1 MVVIRCGMDKVGT
14 SCWTWAHITCLVLV
28 LVGVCCTWRRGIGS
42 IWDFGFWVLKSM
54 LGSKASV
61 GAAVKTAEGR
71 IGAVQ
76 VRHAFGPT
84 MDAFRL
90 SMAGMRGHGWDVGTR
105 CWRRCFVVNRLVMLF
120 WMVVNRFNRM
130 MMSRLRMVVS
140 RFRMMMGRFN
150 RLMVGRFNRMMVGRF
165 NRMMVSRFNRLM
177 VGRRPHSS
185 CRLPM
190 VRASS
195 CLRVQNFFWQRGGV
209 AHTVAVA
216 EVPVVPFRL
225 DEMF

>member
-28 LVGVCCTWRRGIGS
+28 LVCVCSTWRRGIGS
-42 IWDFGFWVLKSM
+42 IWDFGLWVLKSM

-84 MDAFRL
+84 VDAFRL
-90 SMAGMRGHGWDVGTR
+90 RMAGMRGHGWDVGTR

-150 RLMVGRFNRMMVGRF
+150 RMMVGRF

-177 VGRRPHSS
+177 VG
-185 CRLPM
+185 
-190 VRASS
+190 
-195 CLRVQNFFWQRGGV
+195 
-209 AHTVAVA
+209 
-216 EVPVVPFRL
+216 
-225 DEMF
+225 

>member
-28 LVGVCCTWRRGIGS
+28 LVCVCCTWRRGIGS
-42 IWDFGFWVLKSM
+42 VWDFGFWVFNSM

-76 VRHAFGPT
+76 VRNAFGPT
-84 MDAFRL
+84 VDAFRL

-105 CWRRCFVVNRLVMLF
+105 CWRRCFVVNRLVMLY

-130 MMSRLRMVVS
+130 RMNSFWMVVISIRMVVS

-150 RLMVGRFNRMMVGRF
+150 RLMVGR
-165 NRMMVSRFNRLM
+165 
-177 VGRRPHSS
+177 RPNSS
-185 CRLPM
+185 CRLSV

-195 CLRVQNFFWQRGGV
+195 CLGVENFFWQRGGV

>member
-1 MVVIRCGMDKVGT
+1 
-14 SCWTWAHITCLVLV
+14 
-28 LVGVCCTWRRGIGS
+28 
-42 IWDFGFWVLKSM
+42 M

-71 IGAVQ
+71 IGTVQ
-76 VRHAFGPT
+76 VRNAFRPT
-84 MDAFRL
+84 VDAFRL

-105 CWRRCFVVNRLVMLF
+105 CWRRCFVMNRLVMLD
-120 WMVVNRFNRM
+120 WMVVDRFNRM
-130 MMSRLRMVVS
+130 VMRSFRVVVSRLRM
-140 RFRMMMGRFN
+140 M
-150 RLMVGRFNRMMVGRF
+150 GRFNRMMVGRF

-185 CRLPM
+185 CRLSM

-195 CLRVQNFFWQRGGV
+195 CLGVENFLWQRGGV
-209 AHTVAVA
+209 AHTVAVS

>member
-1 MVVIRCGMDKVGT
+1 
-14 SCWTWAHITCLVLV
+14 
-28 LVGVCCTWRRGIGS
+28 
-42 IWDFGFWVLKSM
+42 M

-76 VRHAFGPT
+76 IRNAFGPT

-105 CWRRCFVVNRLVMLF
+105 CWRRCFVVNMLVMLF

-130 MMSRLRMVVS
+130 RMNSFWMVVISIRMVVS
-140 RFRMMMGRFN
+140 RFRMMM
-150 RLMVGRFNRMMVGRF
+150 GRF

-177 VGRRPHSS
+177 VGRRPNSS
-185 CRLPM
+185 CRLSM

-195 CLRVQNFFWQRGGV
+195 CLRVQNF
-209 AHTVAVA
+209 
-216 EVPVVPFRL
+216 L
-225 DEMF
+225 

>member
-1 MVVIRCGMDKVGT
+1 MVVIGCGMDKVGT

-28 LVGVCCTWRRGIGS
+28 LVGICCTWRRGIGS
-42 IWDFGFWVLKSM
+42 VWDFGLWVLNSM

-61 GAAVKTAEGR
+61 RAAVKTAEGR

-76 VRHAFGPT
+76 VRNAFGPT
-84 MDAFRL
+84 VDAFRL

-105 CWRRCFVVNRLVMLF
+105 CWRRCFVMNRLVMLF
-120 WMVVNRFNRM
+120 WMVVDRFNRM

-140 RFRMMMGRFN
+140 SIRMVASRF
-150 RLMVGRFNRMMVGRF
+150 
-165 NRMMVSRFNRLM
+165 RMMVSRFNRVMVSRLNRLM

-185 CRLPM
+185 CRLSM

-195 CLRVQNFFWQRGGV
+195 CLRV
-209 AHTVAVA
+209 
-216 EVPVVPFRL
+216 
-225 DEMF
+225 

>member
-42 IWDFGFWVLKSM
+42 IWDFGLWVLNSM

-61 GAAVKTAEGR
+61 RAAVKTAEGR

-84 MDAFRL
+84 VDAFRL

-105 CWRRCFVVNRLVMLF
+105 CWRRCFVMNRLVMF
-120 WMVVNRFNRM
+120 DWMVVNRFNRM

-150 RLMVGRFNRMMVGRF
+150 R
-165 NRMMVSRFNRLM
+165 MMVSRFNRLV
-177 VGRRPHSS
+177 VGRRPNSS
-185 CRLPM
+185 CRLSM

-195 CLRVQNFFWQRGGV
+195 CLRVKNFLWQWGGV

-216 EVPVVPFRL
+216 EVPVVPFCL
-225 DEMF
+225 YEDILKSVFCN

>member
-1 MVVIRCGMDKVGT
+1 MLGSNCR
-14 SCWTWAHITCLVLV
+14 TWAHITCLVLV

-42 IWDFGFWVLKSM
+42 MWDFCLWVGM

-76 VRHAFGPT
+76 IRNAFGPT

-105 CWRRCFVVNRLVMLF
+105 CWRRCFVVNMLVMLF

-130 MMSRLRMVVS
+130 RMNSFWMVVISIRMVVS
-140 RFRMMMGRFN
+140 RFRIMMGRFN
-150 RLMVGRFNRMMVGRF
+150 RLMVGR
-165 NRMMVSRFNRLM
+165 
-177 VGRRPHSS
+177 RPNSS
-185 CRLPM
+185 CRLSM

-195 CLRVQNFFWQRGGV
+195 CLGVENFLWQRGGV
-209 AHTVAVA
+209 AHAVAVS